1 MTEEKGSKS
10 VLRSFRKILDY
21 GSLNPINGK
30 NVIKER
36 ILKSLI
42 PSIIPSLKKI
52 SKYTHVI
59 ESI

>member
-30 NVIKER
+30 NIIKER
-36 ILKSLI
+36 NLPGEQRKES
-42 PSIIPSLKKI
+42 KI
-52 SKYTHVI
+52 AG
-59 ESI
+59 